1 MSNISDFLNTSDYLP
16 IFNAVVITDM
26 IVILLSI
33 FKIINSSVLKQ
44 WYRSF
49 NLSAVICDVLIII
62 IGIIITRFLYPY
74 FFKEYSLMNFIILAV
89 IVQIVHDLLFYKL
102 FMSIPKGSNQML
114 DVFRDYGKE
123 VGFNAVIADSAMMIL
138 SCVLTSYLVN
148 KSLNFNIIV
157 SIISIYIIPYLIYN
171 N

>member
-1 MSNISDFLNTSDYLP
+1 MSNISNFSNTSNYLS
-16 IFNAVVITDM
+16 IFNSVLITDM

-44 WYRSF
+44 WYKQF
-49 NLSAVICDVLIII
+49 NLSAVICDVFIII
-62 IGIIITRFLYPY
+62 IGIIITRFLYAY
-74 FFKEYSLMNFIILAV
+74 FFKEYSLKNFIILAV

-102 FMSIPKGSNQML
+102 FMNIPQGRNQMI

-123 VGFNAVIADSAMMIL
+123 VGFNAVLADSAMMIL
-138 SCVLTSYLVN
+138 SCILTSYLVN

-157 SIISIYIIPYLIYN
+157 AIVSIYIVPYLIYN

>member
-1 MSNISDFLNTSDYLP
+1 MSNISDFSNTSNYLP

>member
-1 MSNISDFLNTSDYLP
+1 MSNISNFSNTSNYLS
-16 IFNAVVITDM
+16 IFNSVLITDM

-44 WYRSF
+44 WYRQF
-49 NLSAVICDVLIII
+49 NLSAVICDVFIII

-74 FFKEYSLMNFIILAV
+74 FFKEYSLKNFIILAV

-102 FMSIPKGSNQML
+102 FMNIPQGRNQMI

-123 VGFNAVIADSAMMIL
+123 VGFNAVLADSAMMVL
-138 SCVLTSYLVN
+138 SCILTSYLVN

-157 SIISIYIIPYLIYN
+157 AIVSIYIVPYLIYN

>member
-1 MSNISDFLNTSDYLP
+1 MSNISDFSNTSDYLP